1 MIEYSSNK
9 YGKWRRVD
17 IESLWLGDNL
27 ASDMTQQRLYAEL
40 TDAGVPRITKGMGKP
55 DLLFCLGVHQQELVE
70 AKREAGATK

>member
-17 IESLWLGDNL
+17 ISALWLGDNL

-40 TDAGVPRITKGMGKP
+40 TDAGVPRIADPRVGRSQWQ
-55 DLLFCLGVHQQELVE
+55 DRQNHRSNRF
-70 AKREAGATK
+70 